1 MNFFKSSKIDSAVKE
16 FIELIKKDEDSAIE
30 YLEKLDKR
38 LLVPLLAHKVDA
50 TYIPS
55 DNMLLYAIKQSK
67 EKLVSKIVE
76 TNIIHPKYLNYKGQN
91 ALFFAVYNREYKIAI
106 NLLNTGLY
114 NPEEMD
120 KNKHIIFEYV
130 EHQYDEYAKE
140 HKKND
145 IDLLI
150 EFFIKLLDYYIKNN
164 ITTTSNKIFQD
175 MIDFICSYQELQQKI
190 QRKLSI
196 ITKMKKNDPMKIN
209 VKKFKEIINLDNA
222 KFCDE
227 PIMAEIINPDNDLE
241 IFIEPE
247 SNKSKAKTNKSKA
260 KTKAKAKTKKS
271 MSPVIAKLVTTEQPV
286 IALPDTENIDLNY
299 HRNDIRFLLPK
310 GYSPRDYRGRR
321 GRGGG
326 KINQKNSKKSRRRS
340 KSGKRTYKCRHG
352 CNHK

>member
-1 MNFFKSSKIDSAVKE
+1 MSFFKSSEIDSAVKK
-16 FIELIKKDEDSAIE
+16 FIGLIQENEDSAIE
-30 YLEKLDKR
+30 YLENLDKK
-38 LLVPLLAHKVDA
+38 LLVPLLAHKVPA
-50 TYIPS
+50 RYIPS
-55 DNMLLYAIKQSK
+55 DNMLLYAIKQGK

-76 TNIIHPKYLNYKGQN
+76 TNIIDPKYLNYNGQN

-140 HKKND
+140 RKEND

-164 ITTTSNKIFQD
+164 ITTTSNEIFQD

-190 QRKLSI
+190 KRKLSI
-196 ITKMKKNDPMKIN
+196 ITKMKKNDPMKID
-209 VKKFKEIINLDNA
+209 VKKFKEIIHLDNA

-241 IFIEPE
+241 IVIEPE
-247 SNKSKAKTNKSKA
+247 SNKSKAKT
-260 KTKAKAKTKKS
+260 KTKTKSTAKAKKS
-271 MSPVIAKLVTTEQPV
+271 RSPVIAKLVTTEQPV
-286 IALPDTENIDLNY
+286 IALPDTEDNIDLNY

-310 GYSPRDYRGRR
+310 GYSPRDYRGR
-321 GRGGG
+321 GGG
-326 KINQKNSKKSRRRS
+326 KINQKNSKKSRRRT
-340 KSGKRTYKCRHG
+340 KSGKRTHKCLHG
-352 CNHK
+352 CKHR

>member
-1 MNFFKSSKIDSAVKE
+1 MSFFKSSKIDSAVKE
-16 FIELIKKDEDSAIE
+16 FIELIKKDEDSAIK
-30 YLEKLDKR
+30 YLENLDKR

-55 DNMLLYAIKQSK
+55 DNMLLYAIKQGK

-76 TNIIHPKYLNYKGQN
+76 TNIINPKYLNYNGQN
-91 ALFFAVYNREYKIAI
+91 ALFFAIYNREYKIAI

-120 KNKHIIFEYV
+120 KDEHIIFEYV

-140 HKKND
+140 HKEND

-164 ITTTSNKIFQD
+164 ITTTSNEIFQD
-175 MIDFICSYQELQQKI
+175 MINFICSYQELQQKI
-190 QRKLSI
+190 KRKLSK

-209 VKKFKEIINLDNA
+209 VKKFKEIIHLDNA

-241 IFIEPE
+241 IVIEPE
-247 SNKSKAKTNKSKA
+247 SNKSKAKT
-260 KTKAKAKTKKS
+260 KAKAKSKKS
-271 MSPVIAKLVTTEQPV
+271 RSPVIAKLVTTEQPV

-340 KSGKRTYKCRHG
+340 KSGKRT
-352 CNHK
+352 HKYLAWMQP